1 MLIFLHLSP
10 INHFRYWVF
19 LYSSPICYNST
30 SKAYGTCSI
39 WEAQRINDTVMFLL
53 PWLISQKTFYYCSI
67 YFWDF
72 SLFFS
77 FYMWMCVKTVNCIL
91 YTKLRASHNSPYKQI
106 KIKCEEDITESK
118 ETGMDI
124 FTKQGS
130 LRNGLGT

>member
-1 MLIFLHLSP
+1 MISL
-10 INHFRYWVF
+10 V
-19 LYSSPICYNST
+19 
-30 SKAYGTCSI
+30 
-39 WEAQRINDTVMFLL
+39 QFLL
-53 PWLISQKTFYYCSI
+53 P
-67 YFWDF
+67 
-72 SLFFS
+72 
-77 FYMWMCVKTVNCIL
+77 CIL